1 MDSQK
6 NNPSGDNLTTEQ
18 WDALCRF
25 AGYEGRQWKSSLA
38 QCWRN
43 GCYPW
48 HVKNTPN
55 DESYLQQIRNHQ
67 GSSWLQKCQLR
78 FD

>member
-1 MDSQK
+1 MNSQK
-6 NNPSGDNLTTEQ
+6 KTIQGDTLSTEQ

-25 AGYEGRQWKSSLA
+25 AGYEGRQWKSVLA

-48 HVKNTPN
+48 HVKNTSN
-55 DESYLQQIRNHQ
+55 DEAYLQQIRNRR
-67 GSSWLQKCQLR
+67 GPGWLMKCNLR
-78 FD
+78 LG